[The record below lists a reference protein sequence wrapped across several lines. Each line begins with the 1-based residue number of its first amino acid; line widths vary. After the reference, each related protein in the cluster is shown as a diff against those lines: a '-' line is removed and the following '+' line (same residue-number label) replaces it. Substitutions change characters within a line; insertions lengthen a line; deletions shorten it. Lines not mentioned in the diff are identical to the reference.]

1 MYLHCNG
8 CVIIDE
14 NDIGKTNIELLTDLI
29 YETNKLRIPEDKIK
43 YGLPMDLDTRP
54 DNLYDHNTFV
64 PFKIDPDYNYHLAN
78 QTGFVYRRRGFAEYF
93 EDYEL
98 PPLNITKFPFRMVEM
113 LPQINAHL
121 PFPLQ
126 PEDIV
131 DYEFTDTDAVQFT
144 LRANPNSYIW
154 TGGVA
159 VRYNPPDPNFFKLV
173 PKPFLPGFLQYGGV

>member
-78 QTGFVYRRRGFAEYF
+78 PVSYTHLT
-93 EDYEL
+93 L
-98 PPLNITKFPFRMVEM
+98 PTN
-113 LPQINAHL
+113 
-121 PFPLQ
+121 
-126 PEDIV
+126 
-131 DYEFTDTDAVQFT
+131 
-144 LRANPNSYIW
+144 
-154 TGGVA
+154 
-159 VRYNPPDPNFFKLV
+159 
-173 PKPFLPGFLQYGGV
+173 